1 MKKYKIIKLKSFS
14 NSTGKLIPVDFGKEL
29 PIKIKRIFYIFGKKN
44 SIRGDHAHK
53 KCCQLFFPIKGIV
66 DLIFTEK
73 DKKKTIRLNP
83 KNNNAVLIYNLVWCK
98 LKFLRHN
105 SIVMVGCNR
114 KYEFKDYIEEYD
126 DFLKIIKKK

>member
-66 DLIFTEK
+66 DLIFT
-73 DKKKTIRLNP
+73 KKIK
-83 KNNNAVLIYNLVWCK
+83 KNN
-98 LKFLRHN
+98 
-105 SIVMVGCNR
+105 
-114 KYEFKDYIEEYD
+114 
-126 DFLKIIKKK
+126 